1 MLILKSKDGRV
12 LDTSTGVEQH
22 LSLSEMLKT
31 KIYGVHDIRF
41 GDFSYLDDVLFFPIS
56 DEFWHFL
63 DYIEDS
69 ERARGLPKH
78 GTARIVA
85 GRNITVEKCGNCM
98 LIQPTDYYAVDP
110 FSTIYVGHFTSKG
123 GAISLL
129 DIFLEVAKSGVD
141 FSNCSTVYVNT
152 VYTYRG
158 SVKFKIKSSMNRY
171 LTKLITLK

>member
-1 MLILKSKDGRV
+1 MLILKSKDGKV
-12 LDTSTGVEQH
+12 LDTSTGVERN
-22 LSLSEMLKT
+22 LSLSEMLNT

-56 DEFWHFL
+56 DELWHFL

-69 ERARGLPKH
+69 ERTRDLPRH
-78 GTARIVA
+78 STVRIIA
-85 GRNITVEKCGNCM
+85 DRNIAVEKCDGYM

-110 FSTIYVGHFTSKG
+110 FSTIYVSHFMNKSS
-123 GAISLL
+123 AISLL

-141 FSNCSTVYVNT
+141 FSNCSTVYINT
-152 VYTYRG
+152 IYTYRG
-158 SVKFKIKSSMNRY
+158 LIKFKIKSTMNRY